1 MSSRDSGENSN
12 TLNLSANQ
20 TFSGKPTDVS
30 GFTKCGV
37 SVLCDQEITLFIYQS
52 MTGTIVDKVDTYVV
66 PAVIKPTQPYT
77 EFTPQKRAVEMNY
90 RFVWITAKNANETAT
105 TYCRIQTQLYNAGFL
120 EAEHDRVEIW
130 GKTAGEVKKPILVD
144 DAGKLMTSTEITGLT
159 LTPDDDGV
167 GVYGSSDGANRVI
180 LKTDA
185 DGKLETI
192 AEITQLTLTADDDA
206 VAVYGSSDGTNR
218 VILKTDAGGK
228 LETSTE
234 ITGLTLTADDDAVA
248 VYGSSDGTDRVILKT
263 DVNGRLETST
273 EITGLTLTP
282 DDDGIAVYGSDG
294 TDLIVLKTDNN
305 GKLETTSVVSGA
317 VSVSNFPATQAVSGE
332 INVGNFPA
340 TQAVSGSVNVGNF
353 PATQVVNDT
362 IGNPLLASLN
372 VNANKA
378 SLTDLQISS
387 STAVSGGADV
397 GLPLDL
403 GVDENRYRNVVFRGE
418 VDVSVNTSPKL
429 IMAYSDDNTTYH
441 SDGTFCSF
449 YKKSAVAYEFCFQRS
464 NIGLRYVKLMAEN
477 NTTLTYL
484 KSTMSKY

>member
-90 RFVWITAKNANETAT
+90 RFVWITAKNANATAT

-167 GVYGSSDGANRVI
+167 GVYGSSDG
-180 LKTDA
+180 
-185 DGKLETI
+185 
-192 AEITQLTLTADDDA
+192 
-206 VAVYGSSDGTNR
+206 TNR
-218 VILKTDAGGK
+218 LILKTDAGGK

-234 ITGLTLTADDDAVA
+234 ITGLTLT
-248 VYGSSDGTDRVILKT
+248 
-263 DVNGRLETST
+263 
-273 EITGLTLTP
+273 P
-282 DDDGIAVYGSDG
+282 DDDGVAVYGSDG
-294 TDLIVLKTDNN
+294 TDLIVLKTDAG

-317 VSVSNFPATQAVSGE
+317 VSVSNFPATQAVSGSV
-332 INVGNFPA
+332 NVGNFPA

-362 IGNPLLASLN
+362 IGNPLLTSLN

-387 STAVSGGADV
+387 STAVSGGGDV

-418 VDVSVNTSPKL
+418 VDVSVNTEPKL

>member
-1 MSSRDSGENSN
+1 
-12 TLNLSANQ
+12 
-20 TFSGKPTDVS
+20 
-30 GFTKCGV
+30 
-37 SVLCDQEITLFIYQS
+37 

-248 VYGSSDGTDRVILKT
+248 VYGSSDGTNRVILKTDAGGKLETSTEITGLTLTADDDAVAVYGSSDGTDRVILKT

-387 STAVSGGADV
+387 STAVSGGGDV

-418 VDVSVNTSPKL
+418 VDVSVNTEPKL